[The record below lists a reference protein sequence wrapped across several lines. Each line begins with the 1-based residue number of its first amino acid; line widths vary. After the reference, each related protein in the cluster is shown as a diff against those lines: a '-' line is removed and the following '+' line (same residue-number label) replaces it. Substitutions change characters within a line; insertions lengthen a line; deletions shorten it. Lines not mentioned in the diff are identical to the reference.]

1 MPHIDQWLCLRW
13 REGGRK
19 EEKREEGDKGKGLQV
34 AFTVFIVSF
43 LKPVRGTQ
51 VFAVLISIPIC
62 MLEIVHKSFFKKTIV
77 NVEARNN

>member
-1 MPHIDQWLCLRW
+1 M
-13 REGGRK
+13 
-19 EEKREEGDKGKGLQV
+19 
-34 AFTVFIVSF
+34 FIVSF

-51 VFAVLISIPIC
+51 VFAVFTSIPIC